1 MLSAYSD
8 NPNQCQ
14 SDSLCT
20 SSAARTAMLTVCA
33 AVMIAMIGAAEPDW
47 QDPTV
52 TQINRQAPR
61 AVRCIDADAATEA

>member
-1 MLSAYSD
+1 
-8 NPNQCQ
+8 
-14 SDSLCT
+14 
-20 SSAARTAMLTVCA
+20 MLTVCA

-61 AVRCIDADAATEA
+61 SVRCIDADAATEA